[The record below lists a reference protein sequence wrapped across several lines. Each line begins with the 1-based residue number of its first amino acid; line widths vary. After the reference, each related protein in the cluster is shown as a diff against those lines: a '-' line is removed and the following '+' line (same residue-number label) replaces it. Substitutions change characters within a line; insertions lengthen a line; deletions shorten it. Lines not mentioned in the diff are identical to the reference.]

1 MAQIICEGPR
11 TPQPPADSS
20 CPQGCPQ
27 WGLHDELRDLVVS
40 EVQGEVFAGSF
51 DWESVLDVDAL
62 PSQAAV
68 AVETVLLQSMATP
81 EGVTLSS
88 VLTQT
93 CDAQEVF
100 LVQPDVIEA
109 QAVSIGGSLWFP
121 TYCLQDKGRV
131 RRCGDVDCLERSC
144 LWPAER
150 AAAKA

>member
-20 CPQGCPQ
+20 CPH
-27 WGLHDELRDLVVS
+27 WGLHDELRDLIVG
-40 EVQGEVFAGSF
+40 EVQGEVLAGSF

-62 PSQAAV
+62 LSQAAV
-68 AVETVLLQSMATP
+68 AVEAILLQSVATP

-88 VLTQT
+88 VLTQA

-100 LVQPDVIEA
+100 LVQPDVVEA
-109 QAVSIGGSLWFP
+109 QAVSVGGSLWFP

-131 RRCGDVDCLERSC
+131 RRCSDVDGLERQC

-150 AAAKA
+150 AAAQL

>member
-20 CPQGCPQ
+20 CPH
-27 WGLHDELRDLVVS
+27 WGLHDELRDLVVG

-51 DWESVLDVDAL
+51 DWESVLDVDTL
-62 PSQAAV
+62 LSQAAV
-68 AVETVLLQSMATP
+68 AVETVLFQSVATP

-88 VLTQT
+88 VLTQA

-100 LVQPDVIEA
+100 LVQPDVVEA

-121 TYCLQDKGRV
+121 TYCLWKGV
-131 RRCGDVDCLERSC
+131 GALSTQLDNCF
-144 LWPAER
+144 
-150 AAAKA
+150 